1 MQYRSNGE
9 EKNAKQS
16 NDGNIIPLFVCS
28 KLTKGR
34 KLDDKGVKPS
44 LTAVSFS
51 CFASIKARDSCISEF
66 MRVCANT

>member
-9 EKNAKQS
+9 EKNAKKS

-34 KLDDKGVKPS
+34 KLNDKGVKPS
-44 LTAVSFS
+44 LTLLLG
-51 CFASIKARDSCISEF
+51 ISGILKTF
-66 MRVCANT
+66 RFGFK